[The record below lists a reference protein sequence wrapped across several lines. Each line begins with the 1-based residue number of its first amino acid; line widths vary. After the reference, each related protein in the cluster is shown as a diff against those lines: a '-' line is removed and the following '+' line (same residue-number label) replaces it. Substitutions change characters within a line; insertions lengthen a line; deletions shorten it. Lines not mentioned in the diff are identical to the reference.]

1 MFHENYFQLEKSC
14 ADKPDVEREAYL
26 ADLPRLGTLFGAIL
40 KWRRRVFRAEKLPRP
55 HGECIPFKSAL
66 LPVCT
71 NQTCVKLKIDL
82 TVHTQHARPM
92 QAGVFDV
99 DVKRSFH
106 REFRLT
112 RIPHTQTLRGSGG
125 GGGGLGG
132 GYTRPREQFH
142 TVAAGGQQRRV
153 LLITSLINAL
163 PENI

>member
-1 MFHENYFQLEKSC
+1 
-14 ADKPDVEREAYL
+14 
-26 ADLPRLGTLFGAIL
+26 
-40 KWRRRVFRAEKLPRP
+40 
-55 HGECIPFKSAL
+55 
-66 LPVCT
+66 
-71 NQTCVKLKIDL
+71 
-82 TVHTQHARPM
+82 M

-112 RIPHTQTLRGSGG
+112 RIPHTQTLRGSG